1 MLRSDEFL
9 CAILV
14 IAMQIPSETV
24 KFLITTSTFLICT
37 GAIVYLY
44 GVLMES
50 QKDSAYMEFSRQCN
64 LKKTETMQQF
74 LGGVTILRAL
84 RLTFQ
89 SGEVPS
95 LSTFNRTSN
104 ELISKSDWNI
114 SAITQLKYFNNVTA
128 VDAFCNPRNITRQTL
143 VTENSNTV
151 DDFFIIVNTFP
162 NASSIGVDYYSDR
175 DRFTLVN
182 TGIKN
187 KELAIS
193 RPLRSS
199 TNPAVRLILFFLPS
213 FGVTGNFIGG
223 FTGAYRQEVI
233 VNRHVTDSLTFS
245 LSVDGETV
253 FTDLHFN
260 ESSFVITFSFQLDAT
275 LFGFSCA
282 TRYDWSYTPL
292 LVLLLGVIL
301 SVAIPIV
308 VIYSSLQIRKIERT
322 TAEKIKLEKEMA
334 LAKMNEQSAIQ
345 SAEIKSAFLAN
356 VSHEIR
362 TPLNGITGMVG
373 FLFDTD
379 LDTEQLKYV
388 KIIKRSSGML
398 LSIVND
404 VLDFS
409 KAESSKLIK
418 EDIACDIVPLLHDVQ
433 DMYSSKTVENNNR
446 VEIQHDFSELW
457 CLTDPGRLQQILT
470 NLFSNATKFTKHGEI
485 IIKATVESKRIIF
498 TVSDTGMGM
507 STEHIQKLF
516 TPFIQA
522 DATTTRKF
530 GGTGLGLSICK
541 KLVELLGGDIW
552 VTSELGKGSTFSF
565 CIPYT
570 PAEKSTYVNIPTTKL
585 RFDEY
590 KSFSK
595 GKYVLVCDDNRINQ
609 RVAHKMLTNLGYS
622 VVCANDG
629 NEAISLVKNLST
641 TDSRFCAILM
651 DIQMPVL
658 DGYSATKLL
667 RESGETLPIV
677 AMTANVLSGERQK
690 CVDAGMTSYLSK
702 PLSQELMGTVLKEV
716 ISKYLNENE

>member
-1 MLRSDEFL
+1 
-9 CAILV
+9 
-14 IAMQIPSETV
+14 MQIPSETV
-24 KFLITTSTFLICT
+24 KFLITASTFIVCT

-44 GVLMES
+44 YVLLKA

-64 LKKTETMQQF
+64 LKQTETMQQF

-95 LSTFNRTSN
+95 VSTFNHTSK

-128 VDAFCNPRNITRQTL
+128 LDTFCKPRNITRKTL
-143 VTENSNTV
+143 VTENPNTV
-151 DDFFIIVNTFP
+151 DDFFIIINTFP
-162 NASSIGVDYYSDR
+162 NASSIGIDYYSDR
-175 DRFTLVN
+175 DRFALVN
-182 TGIKN
+182 RGIKN

-199 TNPAVRLILFFLPS
+199 TDPAVRLILFFLPS
-213 FGVTGNFIGG
+213 FGATGTFIGG

-233 VNRHVTDSLTFS
+233 VNRHVTDRLAFS
-245 LSVDGETV
+245 LSVDDEAV

-260 ESSFVITFSFQLDAT
+260 ESSFVVTFPFQFYAT
-275 LFGFSCA
+275 LFRFSCA

-308 VIYSSLQIRKIERT
+308 VVYSSLQIRKIERT
-322 TAEKIKLEKEMA
+322 TAEKIKLEKEMS

-373 FLFDTD
+373 FLFETD
-379 LDTEQLKYV
+379 LNTEQLNYV

-409 KAESSKLIK
+409 KAESSNLIK
-418 EDIACDIVPLLHDVQ
+418 EDIACDIVPLIHDVQ

-470 NLFSNATKFTKHGEI
+470 NLFSNATKFTKNGEI
-485 IIKATVESKRIIF
+485 VIKATLESQRILF
-498 TVSDTGMGM
+498 TITDTGIGL
-507 STEHIQKLF
+507 SPEHIRKLF
-516 TPFIQA
+516 TPFMQA
-522 DATTTRKF
+522 DATTTRF
-530 GGTGLGLSICK
+530 YGGTGLGLSICK
-541 KLVELLGGDIW
+541 KLIELLGGDIW

-565 CIPYT
+565 WIPYT
-570 PAEKSTYVNIPTTKL
+570 PAEKPKHDPLKKSKFQI
-585 RFDEY
+585 DEY
-590 KSFSK
+590 KAFSK

-609 RVAHKMLTNLGYS
+609 RVAYKMLTNLGYS

-629 NEAISLVKNLST
+629 NEAINLVKNLST
-641 TDSRFCAILM
+641 TDSSFSCVLM
-651 DIQMPVL
+651 DIQMPVM
-658 DGYSATKLL
+658 DGYQASKCL

-690 CVDAGMTSYLSK
+690 CLNAGMTSYLSK
-702 PLSQELMGTVLKEV
+702 PLSQDLMGVVLQEV
-716 ISKYLNENE
+716 ITKYMNEK

>member
-1 MLRSDEFL
+1 
-9 CAILV
+9 
-14 IAMQIPSETV
+14 MQIPSETV
-24 KFLITTSTFLICT
+24 KFLITASTFIVCT

-44 GVLMES
+44 YVLLKA

-64 LKKTETMQQF
+64 LKQTETMQQF

-95 LSTFNRTSN
+95 VSTFNHTSK

-128 VDAFCNPRNITRQTL
+128 LDTFCKPRNITRKTL
-143 VTENSNTV
+143 VTENPNTV
-151 DDFFIIVNTFP
+151 DDFFIIINTFP
-162 NASSIGVDYYSDR
+162 NASSIGIDYYSDR
-175 DRFTLVN
+175 DRFALVN
-182 TGIKN
+182 RGIKN

-199 TNPAVRLILFFLPS
+199 TDPAVRLILFFLPS
-213 FGVTGNFIGG
+213 FGATGTFIGG

-233 VNRHVTDSLTFS
+233 VNRHVTDRLAFS
-245 LSVDGETV
+245 LSVDDEAV

-260 ESSFVITFSFQLDAT
+260 ESSFVVTFPFQFYAT
-275 LFGFSCA
+275 LFRFSCA

-308 VIYSSLQIRKIERT
+308 VVYSSLQIRKIERT
-322 TAEKIKLEKEMA
+322 TAEKIKLEKEMS

-373 FLFDTD
+373 FLFETD
-379 LDTEQLKYV
+379 LNTEQLNYV

-409 KAESSKLIK
+409 KAESSNLIK
-418 EDIACDIVPLLHDVQ
+418 EDIACDIVPLIHDVQ

-470 NLFSNATKFTKHGEI
+470 NLFSNATKFTKNGEI
-485 IIKATVESKRIIF
+485 VIKATLESQRILF
-498 TVSDTGMGM
+498 TITDTGIGL
-507 STEHIQKLF
+507 SPEHIRKLF
-516 TPFIQA
+516 TPFMQA
-522 DATTTRKF
+522 DATTTRF
-530 GGTGLGLSICK
+530 YGGTGLGLSICK
-541 KLVELLGGDIW
+541 KLIELLGGDIW

-565 CIPYT
+565 WIPYT
-570 PAEKSTYVNIPTTKL
+570 PAEKPKHVPLKKSKFQI
-585 RFDEY
+585 DEY
-590 KSFSK
+590 KAFSK

-609 RVAHKMLTNLGYS
+609 RVAYKMLTNLGYS

-629 NEAISLVKNLST
+629 NEAINLVKNLST
-641 TDSRFCAILM
+641 TDSSFSCVLM
-651 DIQMPVL
+651 DIQMPVM
-658 DGYSATKLL
+658 DGYQASKCL

-690 CVDAGMTSYLSK
+690 CLNAGMTSYLSK
-702 PLSQELMGTVLKEV
+702 PLSQDLMGVVLQEV
-716 ISKYLNENE
+716 ITKYMNEK

>member
-1 MLRSDEFL
+1 
-9 CAILV
+9 
-14 IAMQIPSETV
+14 
-24 KFLITTSTFLICT
+24 
-37 GAIVYLY
+37 
-44 GVLMES
+44 
-50 QKDSAYMEFSRQCN
+50 MEFSRQCN
-64 LKKTETMQQF
+64 LKQTETMQQF

-95 LSTFNRTSN
+95 VSTFNHTSK

-128 VDAFCNPRNITRQTL
+128 LDTFCKPRNITRKTL
-143 VTENSNTV
+143 VTENPNTV
-151 DDFFIIVNTFP
+151 DDFFIIINTFP
-162 NASSIGVDYYSDR
+162 NASSIGIDYYSDR
-175 DRFTLVN
+175 DRFALVN
-182 TGIKN
+182 RGIKN

-199 TNPAVRLILFFLPS
+199 TDPAVRLILFFLPS
-213 FGVTGNFIGG
+213 FGATGTFIGG

-233 VNRHVTDSLTFS
+233 VNRHVTDRLAFS
-245 LSVDGETV
+245 LSVDDEAV

-260 ESSFVITFSFQLDAT
+260 ESSFVVTFPFQFYAT
-275 LFGFSCA
+275 LFRFSCA

-308 VIYSSLQIRKIERT
+308 VVYSSLQIRKIERT
-322 TAEKIKLEKEMA
+322 TAEKIKLEKEMS

-373 FLFDTD
+373 FLFETD
-379 LDTEQLKYV
+379 LNTEQLNYV

-409 KAESSKLIK
+409 KAESSNLIK
-418 EDIACDIVPLLHDVQ
+418 EDIACDIVPLIHDVQ

-470 NLFSNATKFTKHGEI
+470 NLFSNATKFTKNGEI
-485 IIKATVESKRIIF
+485 VIKATLESQRILF
-498 TVSDTGMGM
+498 TITDTGIGL
-507 STEHIQKLF
+507 SPEHIRKLF
-516 TPFIQA
+516 TPFMQA
-522 DATTTRKF
+522 DATTTRF
-530 GGTGLGLSICK
+530 YGGTGLGLSICK
-541 KLVELLGGDIW
+541 KLIELLGGDIW

-565 CIPYT
+565 WIPYT
-570 PAEKSTYVNIPTTKL
+570 PAEKPKHVPLKKSKFQI
-585 RFDEY
+585 DEY
-590 KSFSK
+590 KAFSK

-609 RVAHKMLTNLGYS
+609 RVAYKMLTNLGYS

-629 NEAISLVKNLST
+629 NEAINLVKNLST
-641 TDSRFCAILM
+641 TDSSFSCVLM
-651 DIQMPVL
+651 DIQMPVM
-658 DGYSATKLL
+658 DGYQASKCL

-690 CVDAGMTSYLSK
+690 CLNAGMTSYLSK
-702 PLSQELMGTVLKEV
+702 PLSQDLMGVVLQEV
-716 ISKYLNENE
+716 ITKYMNEK